1 MMIRTAVN
9 SNKKERMEMHMER
22 TITEQMLGDYV
33 IYLREEEKSAATI
46 SKYLCD
52 LRKLTGYAAG
62 RALD

>member
-1 MMIRTAVN
+1 MFLLGMPGRG
-9 SNKKERMEMHMER
+9 KRGYFMER